1 MSHNKVALITGIL
14 GQDGSYLTEFL
25 LKKGYKVIGVKKRS
39 NFFNVQLKNYL
50 MEVSKDSSGELIIE
64 DGDLTDTSNINAL
77 LNKYKPDEIY
87 NLAAMSY
94 VHDSFIVPEYTT
106 DTDATGC
113 LRVLESVKNLGLKN
127 TRIYQASSSEMFG
140 ASPPPQNEETVF
152 HPRSPYGVAKVYSYH
167 IMRNYRE
174 SYNIFASNGIL
185 FNHESPRRPE
195 YFVTRKISANVA
207 RLKLKQIDKF
217 SLGNLDA
224 KRDLGYA
231 GDYVEG
237 MWMILNH
244 EEPDDFV
251 LATGEAYSVRDFV
264 NFAFKSIDIDIIW
277 EGSGLDE
284 KAIEKSTGKVLVDI
298 NKEFFRPSEVDFLLG
313 DYTKAKKILGWEP
326 KTKIN
331 KLVDMMIQSD
341 IHNFSEA

>member
-1 MSHNKVALITGIL
+1 MAAKKVAIITGVL
-14 GQDGSYLTEFL
+14 GQDGGYLAEFL
-25 LKKGYKVIGVKKRS
+25 LQKGYKVIGIKKRS
-39 NFFNVQLKNYL
+39 NYFNKYLQDYLFQL
-50 MEVSKDSSGELIIE
+50 SSELGEDLIIE

-77 LNKYKPDEIY
+77 LIKYKPDEIY

-113 LRVLESVKNLGLKN
+113 LRILEATKNLGYKN
-127 TRIYQASSSEMFG
+127 TKIYQASSSEMFG
-140 ASPPPQNEETVF
+140 ASPPPQNEETIF

-167 IMRNYRE
+167 IIRNYRE
-174 SYNIFASNGIL
+174 SYDLFASNGIL

-207 RLKLKQIDKF
+207 RLKLNQIEKF

-224 KRDLGYA
+224 KRDWGFA
-231 GDYVEG
+231 GDYVKG

-244 EEPDDFV
+244 ESPDDFV

-264 NFAFKSIDIDIIW
+264 NLAFESLDIDIVW
-277 EGSGLDE
+277 EGTGLDE
-284 KAIEKSTGKVLVDI
+284 KAIEKSSGRVFLDI
-298 NKEFFRPSEVDFLLG
+298 DKAFFRPSEVDYLLG
-313 DYTKAKKILGWEP
+313 DYSKAKNIIGWEP
-326 KTKIN
+326 EVKI
-331 KLVDMMIQSD
+331 KDLVKMMVEADFS
-341 IHNFSEA
+341 NFSK